1 MDTQSEETQHLL
13 LEAIES
19 ANLDEVHHVI
29 ESIQDGDKK
38 KAILTSTSR
47 RRDHRRRR
55 TPLQAAAMSG
65 VMSIYDAVLGAFDSL
80 FRLNIDGTFKEE
92 RKKEMMRQLEVED
105 GAKMNLIM
113 HAAAGGNSAIFTAVA
128 QEIQPSQARRLL
140 RHKDKNRMT
149 FLMHAVNAQSD
160 RMMTAPTP
168 AGANL
173 PRQGQGA
180 PEGTASEVPTP
191 PSAQN
196 TPAPSQSACSEQQE
210 DPASSQQEE
219 QLDSWVPV
227 VSSVL
232 EVAKK
237 SFWMADYRKLL
248 ETRDAWGR
256 SIVEH
261 AIASG
266 RRQVFERV
274 FDAIREDIYDE
285 TMAYMFDTGVDSG
298 ETQNPI
304 SVALRTT
311 GGKEIQPLVA
321 EKTKILEKEVALRAE
336 ASTVAAKI
344 QSFIPANLIVVFQL
358 LLPEFD
364 EESDDPLY
372 LLIALCI
379 IAPFWSWGS
388 DMAST
393 KTPNVKIRQ
402 LGELPP
408 GTSSLSLPL
417 FSGARERPRSER
429 TRSTGRIALAQL
441 RWLLRPL

>member
-1 MDTQSEETQHLL
+1 
-13 LEAIES
+13 
-19 ANLDEVHHVI
+19 
-29 ESIQDGDKK
+29 
-38 KAILTSTSR
+38 
-47 RRDHRRRR
+47 
-55 TPLQAAAMSG
+55 MSG
-65 VMSIYDAVLGAFDSL
+65 VMSIYDAVLDAFDSL
-80 FRLNIDGTFKEE
+80 LPSNINGTFKEE
-92 RKKEMMRQLEVED
+92 REKKMMRQLEVED

-113 HAAAGGNSAIFTAVA
+113 HAAAGGSSAIFTAVA

-160 RMMTAPTP
+160 RMVTAPTP

-191 PSAQN
+191 SSAQN
-196 TPAPSQSACSEQQE
+196 TPAPSQSARSEQQE
-210 DPASSQQEE
+210 DPASPQQEE

-237 SFWMADYRKLL
+237 SLWMADYRKLL

-388 DMAST
+388 DMAMT
-393 KTPNVKIRQ
+393 KDSERKNTSARRTSARHFLAIPATFFW
-402 LGELPP
+402 GT
-408 GTSSLSLPL
+408 GTSKIGTYSLNWANSVSAAALAVATIVIPAL
-417 FSGARERPRSER
+417 DSFFSGRGARETNAVMSFVILDFWDWLKKIFPPR
-429 TRSTGRIALAQL
+429 GDK
-441 RWLLRPL
+441 P